1 MFYYRLPKLG
11 HEICPGGLW
20 DNQGTQAS
28 SGNVFSA
35 PVPGMT
41 HAAPQI
47 QGHFSL
53 SGLQVIQPPQP
64 QQQPRVGELRLNP
77 SAQDF
82 VPKSHSFFTTPT
94 FGAPLGAP
102 ATTNPREVHPQ
113 QFQNTTPA
121 ATKTGHIALSNPL
134 LQQQAQTN
142 PRAPREN
149 VSANARVP
157 VNNNNLHAKLTQAAT
172 GNTNSNVNSN
182 ANTNSNKATLPVNR
196 RANAQNRTGTDDSTD
211 STSEGRSGK
220 SRDSRGLA
228 ANERK
233 NTIFVKSLKYQ
244 VTKDHL
250 ANFFMENG
258 CGAIQNIAL
267 PRSRKTGRSR
277 RIAWVTFE
285 SDDGAERALSLNGAT
300 LMSKPL
306 RICVAQ
312 NSKPEEEPAEP
323 SPKRTVFARTLPS
336 RSRTR
341 LPLPSHIPAKNARM
355 AQRLT
360 PTKTKHPIG
369 RRPAAGKPR
378 NRRIGRGGG
387 SDSRK
392 L

>member
-20 DNQGTQAS
+20 DHKGSLGSPPLGPLT
-28 SGNVFSA
+28 
-35 PVPGMT
+35 VPGMT
-41 HAAPQI
+41 HATPQI

-53 SGLQVIQPPQP
+53 SGLQVTPIQIQPPQP
-64 QQQPRVGELRLNP
+64 QPQPQPPRVGELRLNP

-82 VPKSHSFFTTPT
+82 VPKSHSFFTTQT

-102 ATTNPREVHPQ
+102 PTSNPIEVQ
-113 QFQNTTPA
+113 QFQNNTPA
-121 ATKTGHIALSNPL
+121 LSTQH
-134 LQQQAQTN
+134 QQHHQAQPN
-142 PRAPREN
+142 PRAPRET
-149 VSANARVP
+149 VGANAHVP
-157 VNNNNLHAKLTQAAT
+157 LNNLHSTQAAN

-182 ANTNSNKATLPVNR
+182 ANTNSNKATSLPVTR
-196 RANAQNRTGTDDSTD
+196 RANAQNRGGTDDSTD
-211 STSEGRSGK
+211 STSDGRSGK

-277 RIAWVTFE
+277 RIAWVTFQ
-285 SDDGAERALSLNGAT
+285 SDEGAEMALKLNGQT

-312 NSKPEEEPAEP
+312 NSKPDEFPVEPP
-323 SPKRTVFARTLPS
+323 PPKSIWQRTLP
-336 RSRTR
+336 
-341 LPLPSHIPAKNARM
+341 NARM
-355 AQRLT
+355 AQRHT
-360 PTKTKHPIG
+360 PTKSKQG
-369 RRPAAGKPR
+369 RQAGKPR
-378 NRRIGRGGG
+378 NRRIGGGE
-387 SDSRK
+387 RK

>member
-20 DNQGTQAS
+20 DHKGSTAS

-41 HAAPQI
+41 HATPQI

-53 SGLQVIQPPQP
+53 SGLQVTPIQIQPPQP
-64 QQQPRVGELRLNP
+64 QPQPQPPRVGELRLNP

-82 VPKSHSFFTTPT
+82 VPKSHSFFTTQT

-102 ATTNPREVHPQ
+102 PTSNPIEVQ
-113 QFQNTTPA
+113 QFQNNTPA
-121 ATKTGHIALSNPL
+121 LSTQH
-134 LQQQAQTN
+134 QQHHQAQPN
-142 PRAPREN
+142 PRAPRET
-149 VSANARVP
+149 VGANAHVP
-157 VNNNNLHAKLTQAAT
+157 LNNLHSKLTQAAN

-182 ANTNSNKATLPVNR
+182 ANTNSNKATSLPVTR
-196 RANAQNRTGTDDSTD
+196 RANAQNRGGTDDSTD
-211 STSEGRSGK
+211 STSDGRSGK

-277 RIAWVTFE
+277 RIAWVTFQ
-285 SDDGAERALSLNGAT
+285 SDEGAEMALKLNGQT

-312 NSKPEEEPAEP
+312 NSKPDEFPVEPP
-323 SPKRTVFARTLPS
+323 PPKSIWQRTLPS
-336 RSRTR
+336 PHSRITRS

-355 AQRLT
+355 AQRHT
-360 PTKTKHPIG
+360 PTKSKQG
-369 RRPAAGKPR
+369 RQAGKPR
-378 NRRIGRGGG
+378 NRRIGGGE
-387 SDSRK
+387 RK